1 MSLNTEDLEAI
12 IMEHMEAQPYDIV
25 CSKCGMGL
33 EKSVDIDADLDLT
46 ISVEPCETCLEEAS
60 EEAREEASEEASAK
74 ASEKAEAKA
83 KNE

>member
-46 ISVEPCETCLEEAS
+46 MSVEPCETCLEEAS
-60 EEAREEASEEASAK
+60 EEASAK
-74 ASEKAEAKA
+74 ASEKAETRT

>member
-46 ISVEPCETCLEEAS
+46 MSVEPCETCLEEA
-60 EEAREEASEEASAK
+60 REEASAK
-74 ASEKAEAKA
+74 ASEKAETRT